1 MWTRI
6 SSVWPWALAVVFVLA
21 AAVAVVGES
30 GHRVDVRGV
39 RISAG
44 GYPGDGD
51 KEALRPFNRDG
62 GTALACVLVLSE
74 GGIIGFDK
82 NRCRVNEFVDNRG
95 RKLMD
100 PVARIGSGIG
110 SSHVISRDDKAVLF
124 EIHGENL
131 PGKKATAIRASGVV
145 TVKTAKKQ
153 ENAKVYGLVLKS
165 GAEFEAGGVHFSISR
180 VDAPEWA
187 DGNLNVTFRLNRH
200 PSKIVSLEFK
210 DDKDKPVRSSLISSG
225 RSKIND
231 RVTYDRTY
239 SLAEEIDKV
248 NVDIVFWSDVKTRK
262 LPFSVK
268 AGLGL

>member
-1 MWTRI
+1 MRI
-6 SSVWPWALAVVFVLA
+6 RLSSVWPWALAAVFVLA
-21 AAVAVVGES
+21 GAVAVVAES

-39 RISAG
+39 RISADGYG
-44 GYPGDGD
+44 GDHKQGT
-51 KEALRPFNRDG
+51 LRPFNRDR

-82 NRCRVNEFVDNRG
+82 DRCRVNELVDNRG

-100 PVARIGSGIG
+100 PAARIGSGIG

-124 EIHGENL
+124 EIHGEKL
-131 PGKKATAIRASGVV
+131 PGKKATAIKASGVV
-145 TVKTAKKQ
+145 TVKTARKQ
-153 ENAKVYGLVLKS
+153 ENAKVYGLALKS
-165 GAEFEAGGVHFSISR
+165 GAEFEAGGMHFSVSR
-180 VDAPEWA
+180 VEAPEWA
-187 DGNLNVTFRLNRH
+187 AGNVNVTFRLNRH
-200 PSKIVSLEFK
+200 PSKIVSLKFK
-210 DDKDKPVRSSLISSG
+210 DKDKPVRSSLISSG

-248 NVDIVFWSDVKTRK
+248 NIDIVFWSEVKTRN